1 MVEYISLDKMPVLA
15 TLQRKCVTAVGVHK
29 DKLGVLLFIEVA
41 VSVHKL
47 IIILV
52 EVFTHIN
59 IFLMRFSLIVIE
71 LLISF
76 RQGNIEHGAFLLLR
90 FDWERSEYR
99 TILANLRKKA
109 DLTAVHDH

>member
-15 TLQRKCVTAVGVHK
+15 TFQRKCVTAVGVHK
-29 DKLGVLLFIEVA
+29 DKLGVLLFVEVA

-52 EVFTHIN
+52 EVFAQVGTC
-59 IFLMRFSLIVIE
+59 FMRFSLIVIE

-76 RQGNIEHGAFLLLR
+76 RQGYIEHGAFLLLR
-90 FDWERSEYR
+90 FDWERSECS

-109 DLTAVHDH
+109 DLTVVHDH

>member
-1 MVEYISLDKMPVLA
+1 MVEYISLDKIPVLA
-15 TLQRKCVTAVGVHK
+15 TLQCECVTAVGVHK
-29 DKLGVLLFIEVA
+29 DKLGVLLFVEVA

-52 EVFTHIN
+52 EVFAQVG
-59 IFLMRFSLIVIE
+59 IFLMRFSFVVIE

-76 RQGNIEHGAFLLLR
+76 RHSYIEHGAFLLLR
-90 FDWERSEYR
+90 FDWERSECS

-109 DLTAVHDH
+109 DLTVVHDH